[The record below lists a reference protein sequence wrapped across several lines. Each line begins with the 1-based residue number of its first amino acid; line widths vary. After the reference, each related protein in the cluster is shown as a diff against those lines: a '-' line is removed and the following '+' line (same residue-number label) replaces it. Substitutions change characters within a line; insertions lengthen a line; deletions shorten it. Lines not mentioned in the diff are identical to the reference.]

1 VLFTKRLYD
10 MADYDIGYVFDFFG
24 IIKVRH
30 VKVSKIYESPRFKT
44 TIWIFGVEYK
54 VVKDR

>member
-1 VLFTKRLYD
+1 